1 MDTKGKIPSRQSKDV
16 YGCHP
21 GCAVEAALSLID
33 GKWKGVILFL
43 LLENDVMRFNE
54 FQKALPDITQRILT
68 AQLRSMEA
76 DGLIDRTV
84 FAVVPPKVEYRLT
97 DLGKSLE
104 PVVKALAAWG
114 NDNKALWPKG
124 FKRDSHM
131 QQAV

>member
-1 MDTKGKIPSRQSKDV
+1 MDTKKNTKKSPAKDTFD
-16 YGCHP
+16 CHP

-43 LLENDVMRFNE
+43 LMEEEVLRFNE

-76 DGLIDRTV
+76 DGLISRTV
-84 FAVVPPKVEYRLT
+84 YPVVPPKVEYRLT
-97 DLGKSLE
+97 DLGASLE
-104 PVVKALAAWG
+104 PVIKVLAAWG
-114 NDNKALWPKG
+114 NQKKALWPRG
-124 FKRDSHM
+124 FKRDSHL

>member
-1 MDTKGKIPSRQSKDV
+1 MDTKKKTRPKQVKDI

-76 DGLIDRTV
+76 DGLLERTV
-84 FAVVPPKVEYRLT
+84 YPVVPPKVEYRLT
-97 DLGKSLE
+97 ELGISLE
-104 PVVKALAAWG
+104 PVVKALAKWG
-114 NDNKALWPKG
+114 NDNKTLWPKG
-124 FKRDSHM
+124 FKRDSHL
-131 QQAV
+131 QQTG

>member
-1 MDTKGKIPSRQSKDV
+1 MDTAKKTGPKLVKDV

-43 LLENDVMRFNE
+43 LMDKDVMRFNE

-76 DGLIDRTV
+76 DGLIVRTV
-84 FAVVPPKVEYRLT
+84 YPVVPPKVEYQLT
-97 DLGKSLE
+97 ELGASLA
-104 PVVKALAAWG
+104 PVVKALALWG
-114 NDNKALWPKG
+114 NENKTLWPKG
-124 FKRDSHM
+124 FKRDSHL
-131 QQAV
+131 QQTG